1 MTAAFRQYAIGAAM
15 VGALSLAGCG
25 SNTSPSTPASGTDE
39 ASSGAPQGN
48 VPQGSVAPSN
58 GGTSNTP
65 TAPVGNLSGS
75 VSGLSGAVT
84 AFLVRETATSTI
96 VEMAADTLFAFNSAD
111 LSPQAQES
119 LNKVADLIRRGG
131 SGQIEVIG
139 HTDGVGSDS
148 FNTDLS
154 RRRAEAVRDWL
165 TTQNVA
171 PASRFTITAAGKSQ
185 PKAPNTHPDSS
196 DNPEGRAQNRRVEVI
211 IPK

>member
-1 MTAAFRQYAIGAAM
+1 MKMASPRAAALALLGGSVFALAACGQAENAAPTTAADTTAPAAP
-15 VGALSLAGCG
+15 A
-25 SNTSPSTPASGTDE
+25 NSTTVSSAAPAPTGQ
-39 ASSGAPQGN
+39 PNLQGN
-48 VPQGSVAPSN
+48 V
-58 GGTSNTP
+58 
-65 TAPVGNLSGS
+65 
-75 VSGLSGAVT
+75 SGLTGAIT
-84 AFLVRETATSTI
+84 AFAVRETATQTI

-111 LSPQAQES
+111 LSSQAQAS
-119 LNKVADLIRRGG
+119 LTKVADLIRQGG

-154 RRRAEAVRDWL
+154 RRRAEAVRNWL

-185 PKAPNTHPDSS
+185 PKAANTHPDGS